1 MSYHEP
7 YENLSASVREA
18 HRALLSLIEEL
29 QAVDWYNQRADQATH
44 DELKKIL
51 VHNRDEEI
59 EHAAMCLEWL
69 RREMPEFDEALRA
82 YLFTEKSIVA
92 IEEADTGEES
102 GSGTGSLNIGKFR
115 KGAEQ

>member
-29 QAVDWYNQRADQATH
+29 QAVDWYNQRADQST
-44 DELKKIL
+44 DGELKKIL
-51 VHNRDEEI
+51 EHNRDEEI

-69 RREMPEFDEALRA
+69 RREIPEFDSALRT
-82 YLFTEKSIVA
+82 YLFTNKSIVA
-92 IEEADTGEES
+92 LEEAGAGEES
-102 GSGTGSLNIGKFR
+102 ASGMGSLNIGKFR